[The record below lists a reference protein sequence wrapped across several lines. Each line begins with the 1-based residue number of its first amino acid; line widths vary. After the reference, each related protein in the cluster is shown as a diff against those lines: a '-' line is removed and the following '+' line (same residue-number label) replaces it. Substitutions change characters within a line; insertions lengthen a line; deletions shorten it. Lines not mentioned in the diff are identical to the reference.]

1 MSKEAVFQEMSMNY
15 KNLQTIV
22 NNLEKNKEDQAVK
35 MARILR
41 QQTECLSENERFKRE
56 LLTQEKL
63 LQQVEQQYKKRVQ
76 DLQHELEMA
85 EVRAE
90 EKRAMV
96 CMAFEDLRTRTAL
109 LVDVIAELEHALAN
123 MTQRMEDEKAQK
135 ILFMSKFEES

>member
-1 MSKEAVFQEMSMNY
+1 MWINRYELEQKKHVKTHTDLMSKEAVFQEMSMNY

-63 LQQVEQQYKKRVQ
+63 L
-76 DLQHELEMA
+76 
-85 EVRAE
+85 
-90 EKRAMV
+90 
-96 CMAFEDLRTRTAL
+96 
-109 LVDVIAELEHALAN
+109 
-123 MTQRMEDEKAQK
+123 
-135 ILFMSKFEES
+135 